1 MLLTTAIKPHAPQGR
16 DEGAEGTTAHLQGA
30 PAASSAPVRGGPPG
44 STRVPGGY
52 REVVAE
58 TSLWRAAVRP
68 RMLGLLVLLLAA
80 AAVCGRLGAWQLER
94 AEVRG
99 AAAAQREAARV
110 VTADP
115 EPLADLLAPGQTF
128 VGDLVARKALVS
140 GTYDD
145 DGTLLVTG
153 REHAGRT
160 DGYLVLTPLHVATPD
175 GTAVLPVVR
184 GWSPTPDVAP
194 APAGEVEVVGWLQ
207 AGEEAGTT
215 PVDGRTDAISA
226 PQLLTVWGGPVYTG
240 YLVVQTGDPADPAG
254 LEPLDPPT
262 RAGSGLNVQNLAYA
276 AQWWIFGLFAVGLWW
291 RLVRDEAAGRP
302 PLPGDGDAS
311 GAPPTDVDHGVP
323 AHDGGVAD
331 GATPPD
337 DRRVASGA

>member
-1 MLLTTAIKPHAPQGR
+1 M
-16 DEGAEGTTAHLQGA
+16 
-30 PAASSAPVRGGPPG
+30 
-44 STRVPGGY
+44 
-52 REVVAE
+52 AE

-99 AAAAQREAARV
+99 AAAAQREAERV

-128 VGDLVARKALVS
+128 LGDLVARKAVVT

-145 DGTLLVTG
+145 DATLLVTG

-160 DGYLVLTPLHVATPD
+160 DGYLVLTPLRVATAD

-184 GWSPTPDVAP
+184 GWSATPDVAA
-194 APAGEVEVVGWLQ
+194 APAGDVEVVGWLQ
-207 AGEEAGTT
+207 AGEEAGAA

-226 PQLLTVWGGPVYTG
+226 PQLLAAWGGPVYTG
-240 YLVVQTGDPADPAG
+240 YLVVQTSAPGDPAA
-254 LEPLDPPT
+254 LEALAPPT
-262 RAGSGLNVQNLAYA
+262 LAGSGLNVQNLAYA
-276 AQWWIFGLFAVGLWW
+276 AQWWIFGLFALGLWW

-302 PLPGDGDAS
+302 PLPGDVDPSGDGDPGDGVPDHDVPDHDVPGEDGADAGSSPRRVVS
-311 GAPPTDVDHGVP
+311 GA
-323 AHDGGVAD
+323 
-331 GATPPD
+331 
-337 DRRVASGA
+337 